1 MWIALPNIPEAER
14 TPLVQQLLD
23 IIRLQQDRI
32 QQLQDQVCIQQERIQ
47 QLEDEIAR
55 LKGLKTRTRIAPSV
69 LETPRRPP
77 RDPNAKRPGSAKRSK
92 TAELTITTEEVI
104 PLADKPPGSI
114 FKGYEDFV
122 VQDLVLKPRVIRYR
136 RERWLTPDGQSL
148 VAPLPADVVP
158 GSHYG
163 PDLICFILHQ
173 YHHQHVT
180 QPLLLEQL
188 HQLGID
194 ISAGELSRIL
204 TEGKD
209 AFHQEK
215 DELLPAALA
224 VSAYVQVDDTGARH
238 QGHNGACTQIGNE
251 LFAFFASTDS
261 KSRLNFLE
269 ILRRPYAD
277 YVINE
282 TAVAYWQRQ
291 KLPKAVMD
299 QLGPGPETFADPA
312 AWQSRLREL
321 GITEPRHARIAS
333 EGALLGSLIAHG
345 VSPELTILSD
355 GAGQYDVLVHAAC
368 WIHAER
374 PLARLIPYSE
384 KHRAAIE
391 AVRGQIWELYQELK
405 GYRKQPEPLQRP
417 ELEARFDALCGQR
430 TGFPSIDGVLKG
442 IRTHRAAL
450 LRVLERPAVPLHT
463 NLSEGH
469 LRDYV
474 KKRKISGSTR
484 SELGR
489 QARDTFASLKK
500 TCRELKVN
508 FWAYL
513 QDRVRGVGQ
522 MPRLAELIR
531 HKAEETAA
539 RKAAAAL
546 PAEAG
551 GGAVG

>member
-1 MWIALPNIPEAER
+1 MWIPLPEIPGDER

-23 IIRLQQDRI
+23 IIRLQQERI
-32 QQLQDQVCIQQERIQ
+32 QQLEERIQ

-55 LKGLKTRTRIAPSV
+55 LKGLKARPRIAPSS
-69 LETPRRPP
+69 LETPTRTP
-77 RDPNAKRPGSAKRSK
+77 RDPKAKRPGSAKRSK
-92 TAELTITTEEVI
+92 TAQLTITDEVVI
-104 PLADKPPGSI
+104 PLADRPDGAV

-122 VQDLVLKPRVIRYR
+122 VQDLILQPRVILYR
-136 RERWLTPDGQSL
+136 REHWQTPEGQSL
-148 VAPLPADVVP
+148 VAPLPAEVVP

-194 ISAGELSRIL
+194 ISAGELNRIL

-224 VSAYVQVDDTGARH
+224 VSTYVEVDDTGARH
-238 QGHNGACTQIGNE
+238 RGHTGACTQIGNE
-251 LFAFFASTDS
+251 LFASFASTES

-269 ILRRPYAD
+269 ILRGPYTD

-291 KLPKAVMD
+291 GLPQAMVD
-299 QLGPGPETFADPA
+299 RLRQGPRTVADPA
-312 AWQSRLREL
+312 AWRARLGQL
-321 GITEPRHARIAS
+321 DITGPRHVRIAS

-345 VSPELTILSD
+345 VSPELVILSD
-355 GAGQYDVLVHAAC
+355 GAQQYDVLAHAAC

-374 PLARLIPYSE
+374 PLGRMIPYSQE
-384 KHRAAIE
+384 HRAAI
-391 AVRGQIWELYQELK
+391 AKVRGQIWELYQDLK
-405 GYRKQPEPLQRP
+405 GDRLHPEPSRRQD
-417 ELEARFDALCGQR
+417 LESRFDALCGQR

-442 IRTHRAAL
+442 MRRHRAAL
-450 LRVLERPAVPLHT
+450 LRVLERPEVPLHT
-463 NLSEGH
+463 NLSERH

-489 QARDTFASLKK
+489 TARDTFASLKK
-500 TCRELKVN
+500 TCRRLGVN
-508 FWAYL
+508 FWADL

-522 MPRLAELIR
+522 IPHLAVLIR
-531 HKAEETAA
+531 QKAEEAAA
-539 RKAAAAL
+539 RKAGAAL
-546 PAEAG
+546 PG
-551 GGAVG
+551 